1 VFPVKGGKAGV
12 IPGYLSA
19 DRERIFTE
27 EEKKKTQT
35 NDLGLTSNNHIE
47 GAVYDRPYIVD
58 SRRNGRS

>member
-1 VFPVKGGKAGV
+1 M

-47 GAVYDRPYIVD
+47 GAVYDRPYFLD
-58 SRRNGRS
+58 SRKNGRS